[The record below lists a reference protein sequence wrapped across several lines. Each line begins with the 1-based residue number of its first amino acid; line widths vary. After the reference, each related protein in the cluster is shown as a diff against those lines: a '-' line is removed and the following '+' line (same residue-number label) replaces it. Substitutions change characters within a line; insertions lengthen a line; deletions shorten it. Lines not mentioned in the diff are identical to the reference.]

1 MKTSLLPPSAVDQ
14 LLTRASTSR
23 FGEAGPSR
31 LQIDTMLAAAVTAAD
46 HGRLRPWRFVVMQG
60 AARNRLANLMMQQVL
75 SDNPEASD
83 AECRRAH
90 EKAFR
95 APLVIALLC
104 KPRVGHK
111 VPVIEQQSAAAAAG
125 AHLMLAA
132 NALGF
137 GAAWK
142 TGAAAYHSVV
152 RDGFGLEE
160 QDSIIGF
167 FYIGED
173 ASPRP
178 LPRANVHG
186 VVEYW

>member
-1 MKTSLLPPSAVDQ
+1 MKTSLSPASAVDQ
-14 LLTRASTSR
+14 LLGRASASR
-23 FGEAGPSR
+23 FGDAGPSR
-31 LQIDTMLAAAVTAAD
+31 VQLDTLLASAVTAAD
-46 HGRLRPWRFVVMQG
+46 HARLRPWRFVIMQG
-60 AARNRLANLMMQQVL
+60 ESRGRLAELLVQQVVA
-75 SDNPEASD
+75 DNPEASE
-83 AECRRAH
+83 AERQSAH
-90 EKAFR
+90 QKAFR

-111 VPVIEQQSAAAAAG
+111 VPIVEQQSATAAAG

-142 TGAAAYHSVV
+142 TGVAAYHPAV
-152 RDGFGLEE
+152 REGFGLDE

-173 ASPRP
+173 ASPRS
-178 LPRANVHG
+178 LPRASADD